1 MAAAAVLVCG
11 VGCDKADPLVEVS
24 PAEKVADGL
33 AADARESMVAAA
45 RGFAEDLRAARGG
58 LVAQRF
64 DLGAFVR
71 EVLQGLPVSRQVW
84 EEFEAAVRAGLEDL
98 PGGLLA
104 DSIGQDFRF
113 LRLVEVE
120 GTTQM
125 LFRVWDEA
133 AGVNYLRGV
142 VDRPGGD
149 GWKLVDMFSY
159 SSGETLSE
167 SMRRTYL
174 PLLVG
179 ESGGELDDG
188 ERRLLRAGYKEFQ
201 RAVAA
206 FHEGD
211 YAAARR
217 EFATVPVALREQ
229 RFGRVLEIEILS
241 RDDVEPQAYA
251 DALEAFG
258 RAFPGDPSLPLMML
272 EHHSLRGEH
281 EQALARIDEIEALLG
296 GDEFLHFLRAG
307 ALSGLG
313 REAEAVVGLRRAIAA
328 EPQIEEL
335 RWALV
340 LAALPAG
347 EHALVAETLLVL
359 KTDFEY
365 EFSAEQLQAAEAYED
380 FVESPEGM
388 KVLAELRGD
397 G

>member
-1 MAAAAVLVCG
+1 M
-11 VGCDKADPLVEVS
+11 GCDKAGPLVTVEPVG
-24 PAEKVADGL
+24 KVADGL
-33 AADARESMVAAA
+33 ADDARESMVVAA
-45 RGFAEDLRAARGG
+45 RGFAADMRAGRAG
-58 LVAQRF
+58 LVAGRF
-64 DLGAFVR
+64 DLAAFVR
-71 EVLQGLPVSRQVW
+71 EVLQGLPVSRRVW
-84 EEFEAAVRAGLEDL
+84 EEFEAAVRMGLEDL

-113 LRLVEVE
+113 LRLVEVD

-142 VDRPGGD
+142 ADSAGGED
-149 GWKLVDMFSY
+149 WKLVDMFSY

-179 ESGGELDDG
+179 ESGGELDEA
-188 ERRLLRAGYKEFQ
+188 ERRLLRAGYEEFQ

-211 YAAARR
+211 FAAARR
-217 EFATVPVALREQ
+217 EFATVPEALREQ

-241 RDDVEPQAYA
+241 RADVEPQEYA
-251 DALEAFG
+251 AVLEAFG
-258 RAFPGDPSLPLMML
+258 KAFPGDPSLPLMML

-281 EQALARIDEIEALLG
+281 EQVLARIDEIDVLLG

-313 REAEAVVGLRRAIAA
+313 REAEAVVGLQRAIAA
-328 EPQIEEL
+328 EPEIEEL

-347 EHALVAETLLVL
+347 EHALVAETLRAL
-359 KTDFEY
+359 KSDFEY
-365 EFSAEQLQAAEAYED
+365 DFSAEQLQAAEAYED
-380 FVESPEGM
+380 FVESPEGQE
-388 KVLAELRGD
+388 VLSELRGD